1 MMECVKDGNMSFS
14 DETLIAYADG
24 ELDEETRHAVEAAM
38 RHDSSLARRVARL
51 RAARDEGVYA
61 DQRNPSA
68 LRARQGANVVQLAA
82 VRAQRLAAQQ
92 AVRKAARRRWSWL
105 EWSALALVMV
115 LGLAAGKFGLAKWQP
130 DWFSGEVAPPPT
142 EVASRNGWLLAQ
154 GKLATALSQQLGG
167 AAQAEGEVR
176 VGLSF
181 LSNEG
186 TYCRSFT
193 LVGMTQDLVGI
204 ACRAS
209 EEWRIPVLVQNPRPL
224 PAAGGGYRRVGTEM
238 PTALLEAIDQRIVGG
253 MLDTRA
259 ELEALRR
266 NWQR

>member
-1 MMECVKDGNMSFS
+1 MSFS

-24 ELDEETRHAVEAAM
+24 ELDEQTRLVIESAM
-38 RHDSSLARRVARL
+38 RQDSSLTRRVARL
-51 RAARDEGVYA
+51 RAARDESVYA
-61 DQRNPSA
+61 DQHHPSA
-68 LRARQGANVVQLAA
+68 VHGRRGANVVQLAA
-82 VRAQRLAAQQ
+82 IRAQRLAAQQ
-92 AVRKAARRRWSWL
+92 AVRKAASRRHWGWL

-130 DWFSGEVAPPPT
+130 GWFGDSTPAPT
-142 EVASRNGWLLAQ
+142 EVISRNGLLVAQ
-154 GKLATALSQQLGG
+154 GRLAASLSQQLGG
-167 AAQAEGEVR
+167 AASQADTEVR
-176 VGLSF
+176 IGLSF

-193 LVGMTQDLVGI
+193 LVGMTQDLVGL

-209 EEWRIPVLVQNPRPL
+209 DEWRVPVLVQHGRPL
-224 PAAGGGYRRVGTEM
+224 PTMGAHRMAGTEM
-238 PTALLEAIDQRIVGG
+238 PTAVLEAIDQRIVGG
-253 MLDTRA
+253 MLDTRT

>member
-1 MMECVKDGNMSFS
+1 MSFS

-24 ELDEETRHAVEAAM
+24 ELDEATRLEVELAM
-38 RHDSSLARRVARL
+38 RHDSSLVRRVARL
-51 RAARDEGVYA
+51 RAARDEDTYA
-61 DQRNPSA
+61 GQHQPSG
-68 LRARQGANVVQLAA
+68 LRARHGANVVQLAA
-82 VRAQRLAAQQ
+82 VRAQRLATQQ
-92 AVRKAARRRWSWL
+92 AARKATRRQWSWL

-130 DWFSGEVAPPPT
+130 GWFGESTPPPT
-142 EVASRNGWLLAQ
+142 EVVSRNGWLVAQ
-154 GKLATALSQQLGG
+154 GELAGALSQQLGG
-167 AAQAEGEVR
+167 ASQSDSEVR

-186 TYCRSFT
+186 SYCRSFT
-193 LVGMTQDLVGI
+193 LVGVSQDLVGI

-209 EEWRIPVLVQNPRPL
+209 EEWRIPVLVQNARPL
-224 PAAGGGYRRVGTEM
+224 PAMGGRRMAGTEM

>member
-1 MMECVKDGNMSFS
+1 MSFS

-24 ELDEETRHAVEAAM
+24 DLDDATRRAVESAM
-38 RHDSSLARRVARL
+38 RRDASIGRRVARL
-51 RAARDEGVYA
+51 RAARDEVFA
-61 DQRNPSA
+61 DQRPSN
-68 LRARQGANVVQLAA
+68 ARSRNAANVVQLAA
-82 VRAQRLAAQQ
+82 VRAQRVATQQ
-92 AVRKAARRRWSWL
+92 AARKAGKRHWGWI
-105 EWSALALVMV
+105 EWTALAVVML
-115 LGLAAGKFGLAKWQP
+115 LGLAAGKFGLAHWQP
-130 DWFSGEVAPPPT
+130 AWLSDPAVLPSAV
-142 EVASRNGWLLAQ
+142 VSRNGVLVAQ
-154 GKLATALSQQLGG
+154 DKLASSLSVQMGG
-167 AAQAEGEVR
+167 APSDDDVR

-186 TYCRSFT
+186 GYCRTFT
-193 LVGMTQDLVGI
+193 LVGANQDLVGI

-209 EEWRIPVLVQNPRPL
+209 DEWRIPVLVQSARPL
-224 PAAGGGYRRVGTEM
+224 PQMGAHRMAGAEM

>member
-1 MMECVKDGNMSFS
+1 MSFS

-24 ELDEETRHAVEAAM
+24 ELDEVTRLAVESAM
-38 RHDSSLARRVARL
+38 RHDSSLTRRVARL

-61 DQRNPSA
+61 DQHNPSA
-68 LRARQGANVVQLAA
+68 MRARQGANVVQLAT
-82 VRAQRLAAQQ
+82 VRAQRLAQQQ
-92 AVRKAARRRWSWL
+92 ALRRAATRRHWGWL

-130 DWFSGEVAPPPT
+130 GWFGDSTPPPT
-142 EVASRNGWLLAQ
+142 EVISRNGLLLAQ
-154 GKLATALSQQLGG
+154 GRLAASLSQQLGG
-167 AAQAEGEVR
+167 AAAQADNDVR

-193 LVGMTQDLVGI
+193 LVGITQDLVGL
-204 ACRAS
+204 ACRAND
-209 EEWRIPVLVQNPRPL
+209 EWRVPVLAQNARPL
-224 PAAGGGYRRVGTEM
+224 ATMGAHRMAGTEM
-238 PTALLEAIDQRIVGG
+238 PTAVLEAIDQRIVGG

>member
-1 MMECVKDGNMSFS
+1 MSFS
-14 DETLIAYADG
+14 DETLMAYADG
-24 ELDEETRHAVEAAM
+24 ELDEETRRAVEIAM

-61 DQRNPSA
+61 DQRGPSA
-68 LRARQGANVVQLAA
+68 MRARASANVVQLAT

-92 AVRKAARRRWSWL
+92 AVRKATRRRWSWL
-105 EWSALALVMV
+105 EWSALALVMI
-115 LGLAAGKFGLAKWQP
+115 LGLAAGKFGLSKWQP
-130 DWFSGEVAPPPT
+130 DWLGGGSKPEPT
-142 EVASRNGWLLAQ
+142 EVASRNGWLVAQ
-154 GKLATALSQQLGG
+154 DKLALALSQQLGG
-167 AAQAEGEVR
+167 GATQTEADVR

-204 ACRAS
+204 ACRAN
-209 EEWRIPVLVQNPRPL
+209 EEWRIPVLVQNARPM
-224 PAAGGGYRRVGTEM
+224 PTAGGYRAGGTEM

>member
-1 MMECVKDGNMSFS
+1 MSFS

-24 ELDEETRHAVEAAM
+24 DLDDATRRSVESAM
-38 RHDSSLARRVARL
+38 RRDASIAHRVARL
-51 RAARDEGVYA
+51 RAARDEVFA
-61 DQRNPSA
+61 DQRPSGSGSGSVSGA
-68 LRARQGANVVQLAA
+68 PLRSRGAANVVQLAA
-82 VRAQRLAAQQ
+82 VRAQRLATQQ
-92 AVRKAARRRWSWL
+92 AARKAARRRWGWI
-105 EWSALALVMV
+105 EWSALALVM
-115 LGLAAGKFGLAKWQP
+115 LCGLAAGRFGLAHWQP
-130 DWFSGEVAPPPT
+130 RWLNEPATAPTAVVSRDGVLVA
-142 EVASRNGWLLAQ
+142 Q
-154 GKLATALSQQLGG
+154 DKLSTALSVQLGG
-167 AAQAEGEVR
+167 ASPSEGDVR

-186 TYCRSFT
+186 GYCRTFT
-193 LVGMTQDLVGI
+193 LVGANQDLVGM

-209 EEWRIPVLVQNPRPL
+209 DEWRVPVLVQNARPL
-224 PAAGGGYRRVGTEM
+224 PQMGARRMAGTEM

>member
-1 MMECVKDGNMSFS
+1 MSFS

-24 ELDEETRHAVEAAM
+24 ELDQATRLAIESAM
-38 RHDSSLARRVARL
+38 RRDASLARRVARL
-51 RAARDEGVYA
+51 RAARDEDVYA
-61 DQRNPSA
+61 GRHKPSVVH
-68 LRARQGANVVQLAA
+68 ARQGANVVQLAT
-82 VRAQRLAAQQ
+82 VRAQRLATQQ
-92 AVRKAARRRWSWL
+92 AARKAAARRHWGWL

-115 LGLAAGKFGLAKWQP
+115 LGLAAGKFGLSKWQP
-130 DWFSGEVAPPPT
+130 GWFGDSTPPPT
-142 EVASRNGWLLAQ
+142 EVVSRNGWLVAQ
-154 GKLATALSQQLGG
+154 GRLAASLSQQLGG
-167 AAQAEGEVR
+167 AATQADSDVR

-193 LVGMTQDLVGI
+193 LVGMSQDLVGI

-209 EEWRIPVLVQNPRPL
+209 EEWRIPVLVQNARPV
-224 PAAGGGYRRVGTEM
+224 PAMGSYRMAGTEM

-259 ELEALRR
+259 EVEALRR

>member
-1 MMECVKDGNMSFS
+1 MSFS

-24 ELDEETRHAVEAAM
+24 ELDEATRLQVDAAM
-38 RHDSSLARRVARL
+38 RLDSSLARRVARL
-51 RAARDEGVYA
+51 RAARDEVFA
-61 DQRNPSA
+61 DQQNPSG

-82 VRAQRLAAQQ
+82 VRAQRLATQQ
-92 AVRKAARRRWSWL
+92 AARKASRRRWGWL

-115 LGLAAGKFGLAKWQP
+115 VGLAAGKFGLARWQP
-130 DWFSGEVAPPPT
+130 NWFSDSTPPPT
-142 EVASRNGWLLAQ
+142 EVSSRNGWLVAQ
-154 GKLATALSQQLGG
+154 GRLAAALSQQLGG
-167 AAQAEGEVR
+167 AAQTEGDVR

-186 TYCRSFT
+186 SYCRSFT
-193 LVGMTQDLVGI
+193 LVGVTQDLVGI
-204 ACRAS
+204 ACRAN
-209 EEWRIPVLVQNPRPL
+209 EEWRIPALVQNARPL
-224 PAAGGGYRRVGTEM
+224 PAMGNYRMAGTEM
-238 PTALLEAIDQRIVGG
+238 PTAVLEAIDQRIVGG

>member
-1 MMECVKDGNMSFS
+1 MSFS
-14 DETLIAYADG
+14 DETLMAYADG
-24 ELDEETRHAVEAAM
+24 ELDEETRQQVELAM
-38 RHDSSLARRVARL
+38 RHDSSLVRRVARL

-61 DQRNPSA
+61 DQRNPSGG
-68 LRARQGANVVQLAA
+68 RARQGANVVQLAA

-92 AVRKAARRRWSWL
+92 AVRKATRRRWSWP
-105 EWSALALVMV
+105 EWSALGLVMV
-115 LGLAAGKFGLAKWQP
+115 LGLAAGKFGLARWQP
-130 DWFSGEVAPPPT
+130 NWFSGEPAPVPT
-142 EVASRNGWLLAQ
+142 EVVSRNGWLVAQ
-154 GKLATALSQQLGG
+154 GKLAAVLSQQLGG
-167 AAQAEGEVR
+167 AAAQAEGEVR

-193 LVGMTQDLVGI
+193 LVGITQDLVGI

-209 EEWRIPVLVQNPRPL
+209 EEWRIPVLVQNARPM
-224 PAAGGGYRRVGTEM
+224 PSTGGYRMAGTEM

>member
-1 MMECVKDGNMSFS
+1 MSFS
-14 DETLIAYADG
+14 DETLMAYADG
-24 ELDEETRHAVEAAM
+24 ELDEATRLEVEAAM
-38 RHDSSLARRVARL
+38 RLDRTLAHRVARL
-51 RAARDEGVYA
+51 RAARDEDVYL
-61 DQRNPSA
+61 DRRN
-68 LRARQGANVVQLAA
+68 RAGYGANVVQLAT
-82 VRAQRLAAQQ
+82 VRAQRLATQQ
-92 AVRKAARRRWSWL
+92 AARKAARRHWGWL

-115 LGLAAGKFGLAKWQP
+115 LGLAAGKFGLARWQP
-130 DWFSGEVAPPPT
+130 DWFGAPASPPT
-142 EVASRNGWLLAQ
+142 EVANRNGLLLAQ
-154 GKLATALSQQLGG
+154 GRLAAALSQQLGG
-167 AAQAEGEVR
+167 AAPSDGEVR

-193 LVGMTQDLVGI
+193 LVGGAQDLVGI
-204 ACRAS
+204 ACRAN
-209 EEWRIPVLVQNPRPL
+209 EEWRIPVLVQHARPL
-224 PAAGGGYRRVGTEM
+224 PAMGNYRMAGTEM

>member
-1 MMECVKDGNMSFS
+1 MECVKDGNMSFS

-24 ELDEETRHAVEAAM
+24 ELDEETRLEVETAM

-51 RAARDEGVYA
+51 RAARDEDLYA
-61 DQRNPSA
+61 DQRNPSG
-68 LRARQGANVVQLAA
+68 LRARQGANVVQLAT
-82 VRAQRLAAQQ
+82 VRAQRLATQQ
-92 AVRKAARRRWSWL
+92 AARKAARRHWGWL

-115 LGLAAGKFGLAKWQP
+115 VGLAAGKFGLAKWQP
-130 DWFSGEVAPPPT
+130 GWFGDSTPAPT
-142 EVASRNGWLLAQ
+142 EVASRNGLLVAQ
-154 GKLATALSQQLGG
+154 GKLAVSLSQQLGG
-167 AAQAEGEVR
+167 AAQGESDVR

-193 LVGMTQDLVGI
+193 LVGMSQDLVGI

-209 EEWRIPVLVQNPRPL
+209 EEWRIPVLVQHARPL
-224 PAAGGGYRRVGTEM
+224 PAMGAYRMAGTEM